1 MHLLSFVP
9 LPGLAHLPTQFA
21 ALFSHSADS
30 IPASAG
36 ELRSTPTKP
45 MRVTAK
51 KRCRAMFEPSEK
63 CELRKIPEIFA
74 RYAALFLSRIH
85 YLRQVAGALAL
96 AYARALP
103 V

>member
-1 MHLLSFVP
+1 MAKLTRSNSLSA
-9 LPGLAHLPTQFA
+9 LA
-21 ALFSHSADS
+21 D
-30 IPASAG
+30 
-36 ELRSTPTKP
+36 
-45 MRVTAK
+45 
-51 KRCRAMFEPSEK
+51 SEK

-96 AYARALP
+96 AHARRLP